1 MMIAVDRATA
11 FAHPCNNRR
20 AKMITGSQ
28 CRAARALAEISRQL
42 LATLSRIDETIIAR
56 FERKLETP
64 SDEIIL
70 TLQTALEAAGA
81 LFIEEGE
88 RGLGVQLKFTRSEAR
103 RLSVL
108 ESEGGLVAY
117 DEVPGV

>member
-1 MMIAVDRATA
+1 
-11 FAHPCNNRR
+11 
-20 AKMITGSQ
+20 MITGSQ

-42 LATLSRIDETIIAR
+42 LATLSGIDEDTIAR

-64 SDEIIL
+64 APEVIS
-70 TLQTALEAAGA
+70 TLEATLEAAGA
-81 LFIEEGE
+81 LFLDEGE

-103 RLSVL
+103 RLSIL

>member
-1 MMIAVDRATA
+1 
-11 FAHPCNNRR
+11 
-20 AKMITGSQ
+20 MITGSQ
-28 CRAARALAEISRQL
+28 CHAARALAEISRPL

-64 SDEIIL
+64 ADEIIL

-103 RLSVL
+103 RLSIL
-108 ESEGGLVAY
+108 ESEGGLVAN

>member
-1 MMIAVDRATA
+1 
-11 FAHPCNNRR
+11 
-20 AKMITGSQ
+20 MITGSQ
-28 CRAARALAEISRQL
+28 CRAARALVEVSRQL
-42 LATLSRIDETIIAR
+42 LATLSGVDEDTIAR

-64 SDEIIL
+64 AAEVVS

-81 LFIEEGE
+81 LFLEEGE
-88 RGLGVQLKFTRSEAR
+88 HGLGVQLKFTRSEAR

-108 ESEGGLVAY
+108 ESEGGLVAN